1 MKNRTASIVVY
12 VIIILILAVVVG
24 LAVKLT
30 NGFSRLP
37 QNYAE
42 VDGKRVTADTV
53 IDSKKAI
60 TISVRSPFGVRVS
73 FTAKVLPNTDTEHN
87 FEYSAG
93 GSSYSYADTDL
104 TAVANCDTSSGDLVI
119 PPLVLEDALAN
130 LHDVSEVEGL
140 ENIDLSF
147 PWVKVVITPKDAEN
161 ITILLRVSRG
171 IAGIELDKTE
181 VIL

>member
-12 VIIILILAVVVG
+12 VIIILILAVG
-24 LAVKLT
+24 FAVKLT
-30 NGFSRLP
+30 DGFTSTP
-37 QNYAE
+37 KTYAE
-42 VDGKRVTADTV
+42 VDGERVNADTV

-73 FTAKVLPNTDTEHN
+73 FTAKVLSNTDTEHN

-93 GSSYSYADTDL
+93 GSSYGYADTDL

-119 PPLVLEDALAN
+119 APIRLENVLAA
-130 LHDVSEVEGL
+130 LHDESEVTGL